1 MNAII
6 ITPDRIPAWTMREEF
21 LNVAESPM
29 VQIASIAESMP
40 GSLKLCYG
48 ESDMPTPRFI
58 IDAMT
63 EAALGGHTFY
73 THTAGDRELREAI
86 AGKVFE
92 LHQVRYDVPE
102 IMATVGGTM
111 ALYTAIRAFA
121 GRGDNAVIV
130 SPAYAIFSNAAIMA
144 GSEPR
149 AAALALHGGRFVLDL
164 DRVRGSIDNH
174 TRMLIVNSPSNPT
187 GWVISEDEQRALAQI
202 AEHHGLVILADE
214 VYERL
219 VYDDIP
225 STFAQVATIDKEGL
239 PRQGLS
245 PGGPS
250 PDTLSR
256 RIAPSFARI
265 VADRDRLIV
274 VNSFSKTYNMTGW
287 RLGWAQSS
295 ERIIKTMYKAAEFIT
310 SNPAAMVQ
318 RAGIVALRDGESY
331 ISGLRDHYAQRRA
344 QVTAGL
350 RAIPGVSLPD
360 PQGAFYAFPKFSFV
374 TDSAAFTAALV
385 RETGVALA
393 PGVGF
398 GPDGESYI
406 RVCFASTEATV
417 GEALARLHSF
427 VTNRVAR

>member
-1 MNAII
+1 
-6 ITPDRIPAWTMREEF
+6 MREEF

-29 VQIASIAESMP
+29 VRIATIAESMP

-48 ESDMPTPRFI
+48 ESDLPTPRFI

-63 EAALGGHTFY
+63 DAALGGHTFY
-73 THTAGDRELREAI
+73 THTAGYRELREAI
-86 AGKVFE
+86 AAKIFE

-111 ALYTAIRAFA
+111 AIYTAIRAFV

-130 SPAYAIFSNAAIMA
+130 SPAYAIFSNAVIMA
-144 GSEPR
+144 GGEPR
-149 AAALALHGGRFVLDL
+149 AASLALAGNRFVLDL
-164 DRVRGSIDNH
+164 DRVTAAIDAN

-187 GWVISEDEQRALAQI
+187 GWVIGEDEQRALAEI
-202 AEHHGLVILADE
+202 AERHGIVILADE

-219 VYDDIP
+219 VYDKP
-225 STFAQVATIDKEGL
+225 STFTRSATVDK
-239 PRQGLS
+239 RGLS
-245 PGGPS
+245 PHV
-250 PDTLSR
+250 
-256 RIAPSFARI
+256 APSFAR
-265 VADRDRLIV
+265 VVEDRDRLIV

-318 RAGIVALRDGESY
+318 QAGIVALRDGETC
-331 ISGLRDHYAQRRA
+331 IAELRAHYTARRD
-344 QVTAGL
+344 QVKAGL
-350 RAIPGVSLPD
+350 EAIPGVSLPE

-374 TDSAAFTAALV
+374 DDSTAFTATLV

-398 GPDGESYI
+398 GSDGEGYI
-406 RVCFASTEATV
+406 RVCFASTETTV
-417 GEALARLHSF
+417 GDALARLTKF
-427 VTNRVAR
+427 VTNRGSK